1 MVAEAYLSGGI
12 PTMSITQF
20 SAHHSVR
27 SPRRRFCGQIANSC
41 DQPVRLIELSLRQD
55 LLQEIIPNALLEKV
69 ATQTQAQDQRKR
81 KLTCVI
87 FFWLMILVV
96 GPGGPVNLSQM
107 TNHLMVAGTLA
118 GISITAVELSRQ
130 AVSENLKS
138 RPWQFFENVL
148 NHLLTAYTGLV
159 GMQTPALDLE
169 MIQSLR
175 LIDSSTLRVADRLT
189 QAFPGHRTGR
199 KQEWAAIKLH
209 AAFRFFRSIPEVLA
223 LTAENINDKSVNFLL
238 PKDQKALYVFDLGYW
253 KYALLDEIIQ
263 RMQHFICRLQ
273 EKCNPLIQEVYRG
286 DPAWIG
292 KRFFEVC
299 LDGFTQIDLRV
310 NVSSTGPSN
319 PKMKHDV
326 RLVGEIVECC
336 WRFYLTSILDH
347 QLYPVDLIAQIYAL
361 RWQIELFFRDLKC
374 VLRMQNLIAL
384 TENGVRIQIY
394 AALIYYVLTHI
405 LMLKAAAQTQIPFED
420 MSVPKCL
427 QVVGQVLMQTADLVV
442 KDHEPNWK
450 EFEQCLISV
459 IQVVHRRA
467 WRKSPSRLSQ
477 ATTRVLAPPVA
488 LRA

>member
-12 PTMSITQF
+12 PPMSITQF
-20 SAHHSVR
+20 VSHPTVR
-27 SPRRRFCGQIANSC
+27 SPRRRFCGQNADPCNPPASPI
-41 DQPVRLIELSLRQD
+41 DLSLQQD
-55 LLQEIIPNALLEKV
+55 LLQEILPNALLEKV
-69 ATQTQAQDQRKR
+69 ATLTKAQDQRKR

-87 FFWLMILVV
+87 FFWLMVLVV
-96 GPGGPVNLSQM
+96 GPGGPVNLAQM
-107 TNHLMVAGTLA
+107 TNHLLVAGTLA
-118 GISITAVELSRQ
+118 GISISEATLSRQ
-130 AVSENLKS
+130 ALSENLKLRS
-138 RPWQFFENVL
+138 WQFFAVIL
-148 NHLLTAYTGLV
+148 DHLLGIYAALAGLNAPV
-159 GMQTPALDLE
+159 LDLE
-169 MIQSLR
+169 LIQYLR
-175 LIDSSTLRVADRLT
+175 LVDSSTLRVADCLIQT
-189 QAFPGHRTGR
+189 FPGHRTGR

-238 PKDQKALYVFDLGYW
+238 PKDQKTLYVFDLGYW

-263 RMQHFICRLQ
+263 RTQHFICRLQ
-273 EKCNPLIQEVYRG
+273 KKCNPLIQEVYRG

-361 RWQIELFFRDLKC
+361 RWQIELFFRNLKC

-394 AALIYYVLTHI
+394 AALIDYVLTHI

-477 ATTRVLAPPVA
+477 ATSRVLAPPVA

>member
-1 MVAEAYLSGGI
+1 
-12 PTMSITQF
+12 
-20 SAHHSVR
+20 
-27 SPRRRFCGQIANSC
+27 
-41 DQPVRLIELSLRQD
+41 
-55 LLQEIIPNALLEKV
+55 
-69 ATQTQAQDQRKR
+69 
-81 KLTCVI
+81 
-87 FFWLMILVV
+87 MILVV
-96 GPGGPVNLSQM
+96 APGGPVNLSQM
-107 TNHLMVAGTLA
+107 TNHLLVAGTLA
-118 GISITAVELSRQ
+118 GTSITAVELSRQ

-138 RPWQFFENVL
+138 RPWQFFEKVL
-148 NHLLTAYTGLV
+148 IHLLTAYTALAGT
-159 GMQTPALDLE
+159 QTPALDLE

-199 KQEWAAIKLH
+199 KQEWAALKLH

-223 LTAENINDKSVNFLL
+223 LTAENINDKAVDFLL

-253 KYALLDEIIQ
+253 KYALLEEIIQ

-347 QLYPVDLIAQIYAL
+347 QLYPVSLIAQIYAL

-450 EFEQCLISV
+450 KFEQCLISV

-477 ATTRVLAPPVA
+477 ATSRVLAPPVA